1 MLAVF
6 SVFLWSNVV
15 LIKMVGLAL
24 FVAVLLDATVV
35 RVMLVPA
42 VVRIAGRANWW
53 FPRRLARLADRID
66 LSH

>member
-1 MLAVF
+1 
-6 SVFLWSNVV
+6 V